1 MREAPGISKEDLET
15 VRHWLNGRA
24 QALGFSDLKVSD
36 LDLGQAPQHLRDWLD
51 EGRHG
56 QMDYMTRHA
65 NLRADPRA
73 ILPKALRVLTL
84 RMNYLPHTPD
94 FADETWRTKEFKKL
108 EEPHQAVVSLYARG
122 RDYHKILRNQLQQL
136 ASELKAQIGPFD
148 YRVCVDSAPV
158 MEVEF
163 AQKAGLG
170 WRGKHTLL
178 LNREAGSMFFLG
190 EILIDLPLPVDPPT
204 SEHCGACTACMDVCP
219 TQAIV
224 APYQLDARRCISYLT
239 IEHPD
244 AIPEEFRPLMGNRI
258 YGCDDCQ
265 LTCPWNKFA
274 QVAAD
279 VQRENFM
286 PRHQL
291 DHSSL
296 LQLWAWTEA
305 EFLARH
311 SGSAIRR
318 IGYQR
323 WLRNIAIALGNA
335 LRQSSDL
342 KQRDL
347 LQQALQQRLH
357 QHGDMV
363 DEHIQ
368 WALAQA

>member
-1 MREAPGISKEDLET
+1 
-15 VRHWLNGRA
+15 
-24 QALGFSDLKVSD
+24 
-36 LDLGQAPQHLRDWLD
+36 
-51 EGRHG
+51 
-56 QMDYMTRHA
+56 
-65 NLRADPRA
+65 
-73 ILPKALRVLTL
+73 
-84 RMNYLPHTPD
+84 
-94 FADETWRTKEFKKL
+94 
-108 EEPHQAVVSLYARG
+108 
-122 RDYHKILRNQLQQL
+122 
-136 ASELKAQIGPFD
+136 
-148 YRVCVDSAPV
+148 
-158 MEVEF
+158 
-163 AQKAGLG
+163 
-170 WRGKHTLL
+170 
-178 LNREAGSMFFLG
+178 
-190 EILIDLPLPVDPPT
+190 
-204 SEHCGACTACMDVCP
+204 
-219 TQAIV
+219 
-224 APYQLDARRCISYLT
+224 
-239 IEHPD
+239 
-244 AIPEEFRPLMGNRI
+244 MGNRI

-279 VQRENFM
+279 VQREDFM

-305 EFLARH
+305 EFLERH

-335 LRQSSDL
+335 LRQSSDS

-347 LQQALQQRLH
+347 IQQALQQRLH